1 MKDPRLW
8 TVALAGLWFLVGLGA
23 GVAVSR
29 QTPSPSPLA
38 GYADALSEEFEL
50 SAKRRRVLNQL
61 LDEYESRQLEIR
73 SRHQVATLD
82 AMEPDFRALN
92 AEFDDKIRN
101 RILPPAARDRYDALA
116 RPLAAR

>member
-1 MKDPRLW
+1 MKDLRLW
-8 TVALAGLWFLVGLGA
+8 SAALAVSWFLVGLGT

-50 SAKRRRVLNQL
+50 SSRRRRVLNQL
-61 LDEYESRQLEIR
+61 LDEYESRQREIR
-73 SRHQVATLD
+73 TRHQVATLD
-82 AMEPDFRALN
+82 AMEPDFRALD

-101 RILPPAARDRYDALA
+101 SILPPAARARYDALA